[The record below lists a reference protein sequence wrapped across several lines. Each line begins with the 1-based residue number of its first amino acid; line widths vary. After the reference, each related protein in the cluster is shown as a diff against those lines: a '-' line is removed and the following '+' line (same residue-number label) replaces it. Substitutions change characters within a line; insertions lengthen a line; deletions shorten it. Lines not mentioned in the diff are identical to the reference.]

1 MTGARRTKRFIWCA
15 LALSILLLPDAVRAQ
30 SDAGDP
36 SYPENAMSR
45 KILVHVTH
53 GPEHPTRAALAFA
66 VAKAAIDEGHSVSIF
81 LAGDAVQLI
90 RDDVLASLNGLGTGN
105 MQEFYDAI
113 VAGSGRFYVSG
124 GSSKARGVTAADMA
138 GKPAEFAGPP
148 ELVRL
153 SLEHDRMFTY

>member
-1 MTGARRTKRFIWCA
+1 MMSRFILST
-15 LALSILLLPDAVRAQ
+15 LALMIMLPPGSVTAQ
-30 SDAGDP
+30 SDAGD
-36 SYPENAMSR
+36 SSNPEAAMSR
-45 KILVHVTH
+45 KILVHITH

-66 VAKAAIDEGHSVSIF
+66 VAKAAIDEGHSVSLF

-90 RDDVLASLNGLGTGN
+90 RNDVLASLNGLGTGN
-105 MQEFYDAI
+105 LQESYDAI
-113 VAGSGRFYVSG
+113 VAGSGRFYLSG
-124 GSSKARGVTAADMA
+124 GSSRARGVTAADIA